1 MIGLKIVISD
11 GQEIYDLTPEQR
23 SILKDSL
30 TFENPK
36 YRDAK
41 KYSRSGYISIPP
53 YLTYYKE
60 MSVRVKEGVRT
71 KVLRVP
77 LGVNVSKILGVTPIS
92 VLDNRVKVDVSYPK
106 FMLDLRSDQQKAVKA
121 YSGRGIIQ
129 LPTGKGKTILA
140 LYLATYLGQKT
151 LILVHKDDLVTGWK
165 KDIDLCFGGK
175 VDVGLIKA
183 KSRKIGNQL
192 TIATV
197 QTLNRLSEEEMSALT
212 SQFGFVIQDECLV
225 GDTLVCLEDGGVKK
239 IKDICNSDKVIGGS
253 VSNKFNRKSEIYT
266 LSASHAILQGSPTH
280 PTWCVKKG
288 KKSYSLSDFECKS
301 LKDITNDYYI
311 PVKVSIPHTE
321 KYIVPIEEAKFTA
334 LIMCDGHID
343 KAKNSKRVK
352 VNIHKDVEYYNEVMK
367 EYAKFSGAEL
377 KQSIDC
383 RGNTTFW
390 FSDSDVKHTLTDK
403 WCVPVGK
410 KSNILF
416 IPDFLYYASLDT
428 IKAFIETCFNCN
440 GDLSISKDNSVRV
453 SFNSASK
460 EFSLGLSLLLRKFG
474 IVSSIQHIKRD
485 SPNHND
491 LYRLS
496 VSGVFYNKFAEIFT
510 LIDRKSTPIRNTQTQ
525 NKRFVGEYYLSPV
538 QSVTKE
544 NIIDNVYDFTVS
556 GENHSFIANG
566 VYTHNCHHLGLN
578 IFNIV
583 DRFKSCYKLG
593 LSATPTR
600 SDGLNFV
607 FDLFFGGLCYKHEI
621 TEDDEDISQ
630 VKVKI
635 LDSPFKCK
643 PFVYKGEIFNYYDFK
658 VDELPKGD
666 IDFIEDIP
674 YNKRPRISYADMD
687 NAAVS
692 NDVNMRFICKHIV
705 SEYSKGR
712 SVLVMFT
719 QKEHIDKYFEYLKS
733 LVPEK
738 EIMLYYGDN
747 KEKTEIL
754 MQKAE
759 NREVNITLAT
769 YAKATEGT
777 NVKAWEVLFLVSSLN
792 NAKNV
797 EQALGRIRRRKEG
810 KINPVLVYD
819 INYKDCY
826 SLRNHINTRKTV
838 YWKLKC
844 LGLEKQSLFKRGYK
858 NA

>member
-23 SILKDSL
+23 STLKDSL

-41 KYSRSGYISIPP
+41 KYSRRDYISIPP

-77 LGVNVSKILGVTPIS
+77 LGVNVSKILGVTPIN
-92 VLDNRVKVDVSYPK
+92 VFDNRVKVDVSYPE

-140 LYLATYLGQKT
+140 LYLAAYLGQKT

-197 QTLNRLSEEEMSALT
+197 QTLNRLSEEEMNSLT
-212 SQFGFVIQDECLV
+212 SQFGFVIQDE
-225 GDTLVCLEDGGVKK
+225 
-239 IKDICNSDKVIGGS
+239 
-253 VSNKFNRKSEIYT
+253 
-266 LSASHAILQGSPTH
+266 
-280 PTWCVKKG
+280 
-288 KKSYSLSDFECKS
+288 
-301 LKDITNDYYI
+301 
-311 PVKVSIPHTE
+311 
-321 KYIVPIEEAKFTA
+321 
-334 LIMCDGHID
+334 
-343 KAKNSKRVK
+343 
-352 VNIHKDVEYYNEVMK
+352 
-367 EYAKFSGAEL
+367 
-377 KQSIDC
+377 
-383 RGNTTFW
+383 
-390 FSDSDVKHTLTDK
+390 
-403 WCVPVGK
+403 
-410 KSNILF
+410 
-416 IPDFLYYASLDT
+416 
-428 IKAFIETCFNCN
+428 
-440 GDLSISKDNSVRV
+440 
-453 SFNSASK
+453 
-460 EFSLGLSLLLRKFG
+460 
-474 IVSSIQHIKRD
+474 
-485 SPNHND
+485 
-491 LYRLS
+491 
-496 VSGVFYNKFAEIFT
+496 
-510 LIDRKSTPIRNTQTQ
+510 
-525 NKRFVGEYYLSPV
+525 
-538 QSVTKE
+538 
-544 NIIDNVYDFTVS
+544 
-556 GENHSFIANG
+556 
-566 VYTHNCHHLGLN
+566 CHHLGLN

-635 LDSPFKCK
+635 LDSPFRCK

-658 VDELPKGD
+658 VEELPKGD
-666 IDFIEDIP
+666 IDFVEDIP

-692 NDVNMRFICKHIV
+692 DDVNMRFICKHIV

-826 SLRNHINTRKTV
+826 SLKNHINTRKTV

-858 NA
+858 ND